1 MLQINLYLH
10 LFLSFYKIGDFWDK
24 FSGKPPS
31 MGYAMNANER
41 WKTPFYT
48 RIEQSIAYRLSSHF
62 GAKKK
67 SNTKTNLLKI
77 LTRGIPVK
85 IIYLFYIYISLSSL
99 LIHTITIHIFY
110 LKLQLYCSKV
120 KVIVINLWHIILITN
135 LYDINPALIYVY
147 ILYNHLK
154 ID

>member
-85 IIYLFYIYISLSSL
+85 IIYLFYIFFIYIYLYINTYTI
-99 LIHTITIHIFY
+99 IHFF
-110 LKLQLYCSKV
+110 
-120 KVIVINLWHIILITN
+120 
-135 LYDINPALIYVY
+135 
-147 ILYNHLK
+147 
-154 ID
+154 